1 MGYNNKRDRGFGNRR
16 GNGNNGDFFGRGS
29 GHDFMDE
36 FHEEK
41 QRRGNKW
48 ADKQRRDKQRHYDD
62 YGDW

>member
-1 MGYNNKRDRGFGNRR
+1 VGYNKRDRGYNGNRR
-16 GNGNNGDFFGRGS
+16 GDNGDFYGRGGGS
-29 GHDFMDE
+29 DFVDE
-36 FHEEK
+36 HQVEK